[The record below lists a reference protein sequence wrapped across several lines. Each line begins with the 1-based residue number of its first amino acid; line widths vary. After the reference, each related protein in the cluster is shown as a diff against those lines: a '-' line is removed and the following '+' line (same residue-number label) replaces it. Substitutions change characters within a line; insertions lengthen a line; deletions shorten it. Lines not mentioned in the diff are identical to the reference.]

1 MKLADR
7 SENHQTFNFGQT
19 LLFEARNQRKRNRT
33 QAELYNAGCALLN
46 RVSPASLK
54 VSEICDEA
62 GVAHGTFYIYFPNRQ
77 TFVANLLLH
86 FVDFLQIAMH
96 RASKAQDKDTVR
108 ATMRAYYQLFE
119 QNTGMMKCL
128 INNLEEFP
136 SSQLAFHKLNREWA
150 TIIVTS
156 SEKKLAHSGR
166 AGKISRD
173 ELYRRAYAL
182 GGMVDQYLSAHL
194 LNRDPFLNNISQDR
208 QAVIE
213 TLCLIWKRGMAE

>member
-1 MKLADR
+1 MKLTVY
-7 SENHQTFNFGQT
+7 SEHDETFNFGQT
-19 LLFEARNQRKRNRT
+19 LLFDAKQRKKRDRT
-33 QAELYNAGCALLN
+33 QAEIYNAGCTLLN
-46 RVSPASLK
+46 RISPTSLK

-86 FVDFLQIAMH
+86 FVDYLQLVMH
-96 RASKAQDKDTVR
+96 RASRSKKTDTVG

-119 QNTGMMKCL
+119 QNTGMMRCL

-136 SSQLAFHKLNREWA
+136 SSQQAFQKLNREWA
-150 TIIVTS
+150 ATIVIS
-156 SEKKLAHSGR
+156 NERKLAQSGR

-194 LNRDPFLNNISQDR
+194 LNRDPFLNSISRDR
-208 QAVIE
+208 EAVIE